1 MTWIS
6 LIWLVSALLLLALEL
21 TSINFDGLMLA
32 ACAGLVLSV
41 LTALISVPPLLQ
53 VGLFVGLTLLGTAGV
68 SRWGAHRNPA
78 ISGQHLQDD
87 HARVIEAIP
96 AGGSGRVRWHGQSW
110 AAVSLD
116 PEISLHRDEQ
126 VLVMG
131 RDGTHLQVM
140 PQSK

>member
-1 MTWIS
+1 M
-6 LIWLVSALLLLALEL
+6 IWLVSALLLLALEL

-78 ISGQHLQDD
+78 ISGQHLQDE

-116 PEISLHRDEQ
+116 PEIPLHRDEQ

>member
-6 LIWLVSALLLLALEL
+6 LIWLASALLLLALEF
-21 TSINFDGLMLA
+21 TSINFDGLLLA

-41 LTALISVPPLLQ
+41 VTALISLPPLFQ
-53 VGLFVGLTLLGTAGV
+53 IGLFVGLTVLGAAGV
-68 SRWGAHRNPA
+68 NRWGAHRNPA
-78 ISGQHLQDD
+78 ISGQHPQDE
-87 HARVIEAIP
+87 HALVIKAIP

-116 PEISLHRDEQ
+116 PEIPLHRDEL

-131 RDGTHLQVM
+131 REGTHLQVM
-140 PQSK
+140 SQSK

>member
-41 LTALISVPPLLQ
+41 LTALISLPPLLQ

-116 PEISLHRDEQ
+116 PEIPLHRDEQ

>member
-78 ISGQHLQDD
+78 ISGHPLQDD

-116 PEISLHRDEQ
+116 PEIPLHRDEQ